1 MKSLKTLLMAVVTI
15 FSISVFAQDANKAS
29 ADDTKQ
35 STEKKI
41 YTCPMHPDVTS
52 DKPGKCP
59 KCGMALKASVKTT
72 TTYACPMHPEVT
84 SDKPG
89 KCSKCGMALKPIE
102 KAAQAYVCPMHADV
116 TSDKPG
122 KCSKCG
128 MALVKKG

>member
-1 MKSLKTLLMAVVTI
+1 MKPIKMLLMAVVTI
-15 FSISVFAQDANKAS
+15 LSVSVFAQESSKLQ
-29 ADDTKQ
+29 TKDSKQ
-35 STEKKI
+35 PSEKII
-41 YTCPMHPDVTS
+41 YRCPMHPEVTS

-59 KCGMALKASVKTT
+59 KCGMALKASGKTT
-72 TTYACPMHPEVT
+72 TIYACPMHPEVT

-89 KCSKCGMALKPIE
+89 KCSKCGMALKATE